1 MSFKSLVWLVMAL
14 LVSSPAVARADWV
27 FTPHLGTTFGADVKG
42 RSHALF
48 GGALAEFDEDA
59 FGWEADIS
67 FVPDAFAGRYGAV
80 DFGGSNSSVLSAM
93 ANALIGMPVGGQHR
107 DRIRPYLTLG
117 AGLLQMHVASPE
129 GGGFFK
135 TTTHEAGWN
144 AGAGGLVFITSRIG
158 LRGDVRYFR
167 SFQDQPPTWT
177 RGIDV
182 DVAPG
187 NFDFF
192 RATAGVTM
200 RLGRID

>member
-1 MSFKSLVWLVMAL
+1 MSFKSYVWLVMAL
-14 LVSSPAVARADWV
+14 LVSSPAVAQADWV
-27 FTPHLGTTFGADVKG
+27 FTPHFGSTFGADVKD
-42 RSHALF
+42 RPHAVF

-59 FGWEADIS
+59 FGWEADVA

-80 DFGGSNSSVLSAM
+80 DFSESNSSLFSVM
-93 ANALIGMPVGGQHR
+93 ANALIGLPVGGQHR
-107 DRIRPYLTLG
+107 DRVRPYLTVG
-117 AGLLQMHVASPE
+117 AGLLQMHVASPD
-129 GGGFFK
+129 GGNFFK

-187 NFDFF
+187 HFDYF
-192 RATAGVTM
+192 RGTFGVTM